1 MAVWTDEEYE
11 LHSLWESAVMA
22 SPIMAPSNHKQ
33 MKRPWENPAVHPET
47 RAMYVKFMEE
57 YKPTYRRNKK
67 MIELYRAGHLSVD
80 ETIDLMHSP
89 KIGRGGV

>member
-1 MAVWTDEEYE
+1 MAVWTKEEYE

-47 RAMYVKFMEE
+47 RAMYVKFMEDH
-57 YKPTYRRNKK
+57 KPAYRKKQK

-80 ETIDLMHSP
+80 ETISLMGA
-89 KIGRGGV
+89 IQ